1 MALLNRLMSR
11 GHLDER
17 ALAAAWADG
26 RIDGTTPAHPHLAAC
41 PACRARLADLSAWLE
56 DVRAD
61 ASAEADAAFP
71 AERLAAQ
78 HAHIV
83 RRLEAA
89 GRPARVIAF
98 PKLAG
103 PIASSTSPVRRW
115 VASAAAAGLIAGIA
129 LGNYMDLRHTLLR
142 PGVAITPESV
152 LLGSNGAISDE
163 ELMWHLEQLA
173 ASSIPEELTAFD
185 SLTPRARDYPR

>member
-26 RIDGTTPAHPHLAAC
+26 RVEGTPPAHPHLAAC
-41 PACRARLADLSAWLE
+41 PACRARLAELSAWLE
-56 DVRAD
+56 DVRVD

-78 HAHIV
+78 HAYIV

-115 VASAAAAGLIAGIA
+115 VASAAAAGLIAGIG

-142 PGVAITPESV
+142 PSVAVTPDPV
-152 LLGSNGAISDE
+152 LLGSNGTISDE
-163 ELMWHLEQLA
+163 ELMWHLEQLG